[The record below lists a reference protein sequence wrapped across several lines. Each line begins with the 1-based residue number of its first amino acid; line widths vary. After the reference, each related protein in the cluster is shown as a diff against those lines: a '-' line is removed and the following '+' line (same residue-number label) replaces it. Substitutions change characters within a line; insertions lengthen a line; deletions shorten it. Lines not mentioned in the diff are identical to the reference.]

1 MLRIANEAWRKNASS
16 VTSRS
21 SGSHGC
27 GVDLSSQEIAVKDT
41 SVDDRELALLISSND
56 TYSFKSS
63 SEVGLVHQVTS
74 NTEGSSEILASS
86 RHGQQR
92 VPSVTHKQTLS
103 STELSYRSKD
113 HHSTA
118 ATPLFVNNNTS
129 QDNKG
134 IQLLALRE
142 SILKKNLDKSTS
154 KLSSNDMDLIEFQ
167 TDIIHRSEKPTFV
180 SASIVSDPEAAT
192 TLHMKI
198 TDSHSSNRIIANGN
212 EANDTFSSEPN
223 DATQIKTPQR
233 NSSSVFRLLNFASA
247 YFWVGPL
254 VTVYW
259 CNSWHIPENYLFPTN
274 PVTSAW
280 ISGAV
285 GYTIFFLG
293 YFLQDVMSDV
303 AVRQKNS
310 IVQCAIV
317 QAYTYAMCWGNVNQ
331 WRCVWVLLDE
341 YTGAYLLNAALTC
354 SLSSVLLLL
363 LRAHRTIASAP
374 STVRMD
380 LPVKEHF
387 KMNTYFEIQSGLR
400 FKAADSVFTV
410 LVIDTVGIAVWR
422 GLWEVMDFTLTP
434 DDKTMSGVWSLVISY
449 GLAITLFLSQDY
461 VTRMSLALEGQ
472 HWIVSLIFE
481 DFITILHSVVTI
493 NHWRGLWTLMDVYLP
508 YKPLSYWVCH
518 ISSFVLLAVGMAA
531 TSIPV
536 LGCIRDGRIQQGEGI
551 VFDHFY
557 LTHLHELWTLREQI
571 NHVTGKKKKNT
582 KDEISSTTND
592 NLDVCVD
599 KL

>member
-1 MLRIANEAWRKNASS
+1 MIPSDDTDILKN
-16 VTSRS
+16 
-21 SGSHGC
+21 
-27 GVDLSSQEIAVKDT
+27 
-41 SVDDRELALLISSND
+41 
-56 TYSFKSS
+56 S
-63 SEVGLVHQVTS
+63 SEVSHVHQMTS
-74 NTEGSSEILASS
+74 NTEGSFEILASS

-92 VPSVTHKQTLS
+92 VPRVTHKQTLS
-103 STELSYRSKD
+103 STEFSYRSKD

-118 ATPLFVNNNTS
+118 ATPLSVNNNTS

-134 IQLLALRE
+134 IQLLTLPE

-154 KLSSNDMDLIEFQ
+154 KLSINDMDLIDKNSSEFQ
-167 TDIIHRSEKPTFV
+167 TTILHRSEKPSLVLRVT
-180 SASIVSDPEAAT
+180 ASIVSDPKAVT
-192 TLHMKI
+192 TLHMKNL
-198 TDSHSSNRIIANGN
+198 DSHSSNRIIANGN
-212 EANDTFSSEPN
+212 EAKDTFSSKPN

-303 AVRQKNS
+303 AVRQQNRT
-310 IVQCAIV
+310 VQCAII
-317 QAYTYAMCWGNVNQ
+317 QAYTYVMCWGNVNQ

-354 SLSSVLLLL
+354 SLASGLLLL

-387 KMNTYFEIQSGLR
+387 KMNTYFEIQSGLH
-400 FKAADSVFTV
+400 FKAADSAFTV

-461 VTRMSLALEGQ
+461 VTRISLALEGQ

-508 YKPLSYWVCH
+508 YKPVSYWVCH

-557 LTHLHELWTLREQI
+557 LTHLHELWTLRKPI
-571 NHVTGKKKKNT
+571 YHVTGKKEKNT
-582 KDEISSTTND
+582 KDEMSSTTN
-592 NLDVCVD
+592 NNMDVCVD
-599 KL
+599 ML